1 MSHASRVVP
10 PWAAAAFSTA
20 FLLAGITGTP
30 GAAIAQGTRTVR
42 TVSAA
47 LPALTKVASVEG
59 ITEYS
64 LPNGLRVLLFP
75 DPSKPTT
82 TVNITYMVGSRH
94 EGYGETGMAHLLE
107 HMVFKGTPRHPNVP
121 QELTEHGAQ
130 PNGTTWLDRTNYFET
145 FSATD
150 TNLVWALDLEAD
162 RMVHSNIAKKDLE
175 SEFSVVRN
183 EFESGENDPGSVLM
197 ERTISTAFLWHNYGK
212 STIGARSDIE
222 QVPIGRLQAFYR
234 KYYQPDNSMLVIA
247 GKFDENRAMQLV
259 REKFG
264 RIPRPHRR
272 HADLSDLHGRADAG
286 RRAERDAAPRG

>member
-1 MSHASRVVP
+1 MPHATRVVS
-10 PWAAAAFSTA
+10 PWTAAAFSTA
-20 FLLAGITGTP
+20 LLLAGLSGTP
-30 GAAIAQGTRTVR
+30 VAADAQGTPAARAARPAAT
-42 TVSAA
+42 A
-47 LPALTKVASVEG
+47 LPPLTRVASVEG

-75 DPSKPTT
+75 DPSKPTA

-145 FSATD
+145 FSASD
-150 TNLVWALDLEAD
+150 ANLVWALDLEAD

-175 SEFSVVRN
+175 SEFTVVRN

-197 ERTISTAFLWHNYGK
+197 ERTHLDRLRLAQL
-212 STIGARSDIE
+212 R
-222 QVPIGRLQAFYR
+222 QV
-234 KYYQPDNSMLVIA
+234 
-247 GKFDENRAMQLV
+247 
-259 REKFG
+259 
-264 RIPRPHRR
+264 HHR
-272 HADLSDLHGRADAG
+272 HAVGHRAGADRAAAG
-286 RRAERDAAPRG
+286 LLPEVLPARQRRCW